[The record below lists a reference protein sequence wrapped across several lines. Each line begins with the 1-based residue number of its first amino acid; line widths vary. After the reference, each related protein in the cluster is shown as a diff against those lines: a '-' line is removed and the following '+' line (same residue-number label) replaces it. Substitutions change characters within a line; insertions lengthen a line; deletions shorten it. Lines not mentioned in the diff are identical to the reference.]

1 MPDHVT
7 SGMDIIT
14 FRDSQYWIDRA
25 AICYTK
31 EMILLGSS
39 PARSRG
45 HSKVQ
50 KEVAQTLMFPTS
62 VSLLPL
68 PQLNTHFLLEG
79 SLRLIGKGGYERS
92 LHLQMS

>member
-1 MPDHVT
+1 MLDHVT

-14 FRDSQYWIDRA
+14 FRDSLYWIDT

-31 EMILLGSS
+31 EMILLGFS

-45 HSKVQ
+45 HSKVE
-50 KEVAQTLMFPTS
+50 KEVAQTFMFPTY

-68 PQLNTHFLLEG
+68 AQLNTRILLEG
-79 SLRLIGKGGYERS
+79 SLRLIGKGGYEFS
-92 LHLQMS
+92 FHLRMS

>member
-14 FRDSQYWIDRA
+14 FMDSQYWIDTA
-25 AICYTK
+25 AIYYTK
-31 EMILLGSS
+31 EIILLGSS

-50 KEVAQTLMFPTS
+50 KEVAQTFMFPTS

-79 SLRLIGKGGYERS
+79 SLRLIGKNGYECS
-92 LHLQMS
+92 FHLQMS

>member
-1 MPDHVT
+1 MLDHVT

-14 FRDSQYWIDRA
+14 FRDSQYWIDTA

-39 PARSRG
+39 PVRSRG
-45 HSKVQ
+45 HNKVQ
-50 KEVAQTLMFPTS
+50 KEVAQTFMFPTY

-68 PQLNTHFLLEG
+68 TQLNTHILLEG
-79 SLRLIGKGGYERS
+79 SLRLTGKGGYEFS
-92 LHLQMS
+92 FHLQMS